1 MFTVMNIA
9 RPAADAACNRLPLDG
24 VSVVDLTMNISG
36 PYATMIL
43 GDLGAEVMKVER
55 PDGGDDTR
63 RWAPVDRDGS
73 AYFYSVNR
81 NKRSVTLDLRD
92 GPGRA
97 RLRAMIAEADV
108 FVTNMRARKL
118 AALGLDYDSLH
129 EIHPRLVYADI
140 SGYGNLGP
148 DADRPGYDMVLQAR
162 SGLMSVTGEAGRPPV
177 RVGVSILDMGSGLWL
192 ALGVL
197 AALWTRDRT
206 NEGCRVST
214 SLLEVGAAFM
224 AYDIAVFELSGA
236 IARPRGS
243 NHPAFAP
250 YGLFQAE
257 DSYVAIGGGGD
268 HLFARLAEALGRR
281 DWAED
286 PRFATNS
293 ARVANQ
299 DDLRSE
305 IEAELQH
312 RPAADWIRLLSA
324 AGVPADEVS
333 NAARILGDEQLR
345 SLDYWVD
352 VPLPNAAGEDR
363 RSLRQ
368 PGLPIRLSQVRP
380 PVRYGPPAI
389 EQPGTAGGDAV

>member
-1 MFTVMNIA
+1 
-9 RPAADAACNRLPLDG
+9 
-24 VSVVDLTMNISG
+24 
-36 PYATMIL
+36 
-43 GDLGAEVMKVER
+43 
-55 PDGGDDTR
+55 
-63 RWAPVDRDGS
+63 
-73 AYFYSVNR
+73 
-81 NKRSVTLDLRD
+81 
-92 GPGRA
+92 
-97 RLRAMIAEADV
+97 
-108 FVTNMRARKL
+108 MRARKL

-140 SGYGNLGP
+140 SGYGNIGP

-162 SGLMSVTGEAGRPPV
+162 SGIMSLTGEPGRPPV

-197 AALWTRDRT
+197 AALRARDLT

-214 SLLEVGAAFM
+214 SLFEVGAAFM
-224 AYDIAVFELSGA
+224 AYDIAVFEMTGA
-236 IARPRGS
+236 IAQPRGS
-243 NHPAFAP
+243 NHPAFSP
-250 YGLFQAE
+250 YGLFRAE

-268 HLFARLAEALGRR
+268 HLFARFAEALGRR

-293 ARVANQ
+293 ARVVNQ

-305 IEAELQH
+305 IEGELQD

-333 NAARILGDEQLR
+333 NAARILVDEQLQA
-345 SLDYWVD
+345 LDYWLD
-352 VPLPNAAGEDR
+352 VPLPNREGEDP

-368 PGLPIRLSQVRP
+368 PGMPIRLSQMRP
-380 PVRYGPPAI
+380 PVRYGPPPLEPA
-389 EQPGTAGGDAV
+389 GTAGGDAV